1 MGTMRTFDPD
11 GWTPRELVSPDGRRF
26 TPSTRA
32 EEGELLARR
41 YRVASPEQDQDAGGE
56 PVAPAPRDISP
67 ASEPVAAPAP
77 ADEATQPAPAAPGE
91 SIVDDVPDPAQVP
104 AAAPV
109 DAAETAP
116 PKPRRARAA
125 TQPTPTTEESQ
136 A

>member
-41 YRVASPEQDQDAGGE
+41 YRVASPEQDQDGGGE
-56 PVAPAPRDISP
+56 PVAPAPQDVAP
-67 ASEPVAAPAP
+67 ASEPVTAPVP
-77 ADEATQPAPAAPGE
+77 AEEAGQPAPAAPAE
-91 SIVDDVPDPAQVP
+91 SVVDDVPPADP

-109 DAAETAP
+109 DAAEPAP

-125 TQPTPTTEESQ
+125 TPSAPHHL
-136 A
+136 

>member
-32 EEGELLARR
+32 EEGELLARQ
-41 YRVASPEQDQDAGGE
+41 YRVANPEQDQDAGEE
-56 PVAPAPRDISP
+56 PVAPAPQDIAP
-67 ASEPVAAPAP
+67 ASEPVAASAP
-77 ADEATQPAPAAPGE
+77 ADEAPQPAPPAPAE
-91 SIVDDVPDPAQVP
+91 SVGDTVPPADP

-109 DAAETAP
+109 DAAEPAP
-116 PKPRRARAA
+116 PKPRRARAT
-125 TQPTPTTEESQ
+125 TQPAPTTEESQ

>member
-56 PVAPAPRDISP
+56 PVAPAPQDISP

-77 ADEATQPAPAAPGE
+77 ADEAGQPAPAAPGE
-91 SIVDDVPDPAQVP
+91 SVVDTAPPADP

-125 TQPTPTTEESQ
+125 TQPTPTEESQ

>member
-41 YRVASPEQDQDAGGE
+41 YRVANPEQDQAVGGE
-56 PVAPAPRDISP
+56 PVAPAPQDLAP
-67 ASEPVAAPAP
+67 ASQPVAAPA
-77 ADEATQPAPAAPGE
+77 ADEAGQSAAPAAAE
-91 SIVDDVPDPAQVP
+91 SVVDDVPPADP

-109 DAAETAP
+109 DAAEPAP

-125 TQPTPTTEESQ
+125 TPSAPTTSEESQ